1 MENFTKR
8 TVTATFDRTSHEA
21 TFNKNSEC
29 VKASLRRTRTI
40 EKIQTSKLGTP
51 SSLALDQLKPTR
63 KSPRK
68 SKTAQ
73 VKIREAVPAD
83 KAPILEISKNLWSG
97 HDYLPLVWDDWLA
110 DTDNRLIV
118 ATVNGK
124 TLGVAHAILQTP
136 DVAWLEG
143 VRVHEQYR
151 GHGIAGKLNK
161 ALVEWARKRHAR
173 VARLCT
179 GSSNQASRKHLERI
193 HFPVLQTFQR
203 LDSTRGLLA
212 KPSGVKTPRG
222 SAEKLWNWL
231 STSPEFA
238 ENRAMYSDGWTWHP
252 LTPQAF
258 RKNVGQGRVLVASKN
273 RQPSACCILLDED
286 KIMTAG
292 FVAGEPRDAG
302 KLIRMLRYQIR
313 RKGRGTLRVLLPLK
327 SPMIQALEHSGF
339 EKTAKIIVY
348 EKFLG

>member
-1 MENFTKR
+1 MIRPKR
-8 TVTATFDRTSHEA
+8 PESNRV
-21 TFNKNSEC
+21 
-29 VKASLRRTRTI
+29 
-40 EKIQTSKLGTP
+40 KIQK
-51 SSLALDQLKPTR
+51 A
-63 KSPRK
+63 
-68 SKTAQ
+68 TA
-73 VKIREAVPAD
+73 VD
-83 KAPILEISKNLWSG
+83 KAPILEISKKIWNG
-97 HDYLPLVWDDWLA
+97 HDYLPEVWDDWLA
-110 DTDNRLIV
+110 DTDGRLIV
-118 ATVNGK
+118 ATVNGR
-124 TLGVAHAILQTP
+124 TVGVAHATLQTP

-161 ALVEWARKRHAR
+161 VLIEWARKRHAR

-179 GSSNQASRKHLERI
+179 GSSNQASKKHLERI
-193 HFPVLQTFQR
+193 HFPALQTFQR